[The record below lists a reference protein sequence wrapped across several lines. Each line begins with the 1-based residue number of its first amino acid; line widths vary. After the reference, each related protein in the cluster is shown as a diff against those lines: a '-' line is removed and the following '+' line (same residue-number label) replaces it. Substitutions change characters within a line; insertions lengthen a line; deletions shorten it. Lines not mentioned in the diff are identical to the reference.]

1 MTMRTMPNWPA
12 LLLAPSIALANAGIA
27 YAIVS
32 PSCSQQ
38 ENSTLHVLSICS
50 LLACLLVT
58 WGAALN
64 WQGARALA
72 GPAEQPAASRH
83 RFLSQVATLCGLL
96 SALVVAAE
104 WLPIWMVSP
113 CNG

>member
-1 MTMRTMPNWPA
+1 MKIMPNWPA
-12 LLLAPSIALANAGIA
+12 LLLAPSIALANAGTA
-27 YAIVS
+27 YALVS
-32 PSCSQQ
+32 PSCSHQ

-64 WQGARALA
+64 WQAARALA
-72 GPAEQPAASRH
+72 GPAELPTEARH

-96 SALVVAAE
+96 SALVVLAE
-104 WLPIWMVSP
+104 WLPVWMVSP
-113 CNG
+113 CGG